1 MLSPS
6 APPGRSSMSNETF
19 GCSSENA
26 EVKPSVSN
34 TVVSVL
40 SISNDS
46 VTSSPPANSAAAPL
60 SSAGAVVSVDA
71 ATGIAMRHRR
81 RHADSADERESPES
95 PTHCPLPLLPSAMS
109 PKV

>member
-1 MLSPS
+1 M
-6 APPGRSSMSNETF
+6 TF
-19 GCSSENA
+19 GCSSLNA

-34 TVVSVL
+34 TVVSVS

-71 ATGIAMRHRR
+71 AIGVANATDA
-81 RHADSADERESPES
+81 AN
-95 PTHCPLPLLPSAMS
+95 PTPLMNAKALSPLLIAHSPFSLRTTC